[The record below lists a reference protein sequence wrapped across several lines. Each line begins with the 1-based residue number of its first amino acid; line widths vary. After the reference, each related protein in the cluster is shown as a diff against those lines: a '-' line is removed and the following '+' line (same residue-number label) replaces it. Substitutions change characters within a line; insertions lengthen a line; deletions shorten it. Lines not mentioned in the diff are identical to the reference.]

1 MSRWNNKYHKNY
13 NDDDDFEDDD
23 LDEDED
29 EDDDDDFDDYNY
41 RSGGWNYYRENV
53 PRKVANGLKTK
64 SERGAIGETW
74 WSKRWVAVLESFG
87 MGTRL
92 TRGRSY
98 ARQGQVVSIN
108 VEPGII
114 KAKVQGSRPKPYD
127 VKIKLKPLSD
137 KDWDNVTDAM
147 ATQAIFVA
155 KLLAGEM
162 PTNIEEAF
170 ATAKVSLFPTNKQEL
185 VTDCS
190 CPDWANPCKHIA
202 AVYYILA
209 ERFDEDPFLIF
220 KLRGRSKEEIIQT
233 LRSKRAETLPI
244 ESSTPNT
251 AAPAAQAQD
260 APLLVENPQS
270 FWLADEALD
279 TFSVR
284 PVAPAV
290 EKALLKRL
298 GAAPFSVGNQNIAT
312 LLGKAYEK
320 VDATARRKMMEEE

>member
-1 MSRWNNKYHKNY
+1 MGKMRDKYHNSD
-13 NDDDDFEDDD
+13 N
-23 LDEDED
+23 
-29 EDDDDDFDDYNY
+29 DDDFDEYGF
-41 RSGGWNYYRENV
+41 GGWNYYHENK

-64 SERGAIGETW
+64 SDRGAIGETW

-98 ARQGQVVSIN
+98 ARQGQVVSID

-147 ATQAIFVA
+147 ATQAIFAA

-162 PTNIEEAF
+162 PINIEEAF
-170 ATAKVSLFPTNKQEL
+170 ATARVSLFPTSKEEL
-185 VTDCS
+185 VTECS

-209 ERFDEDPFLIF
+209 ERFDEDPFLLF

-233 LRSKRAETLPI
+233 LRSKRAETMPV
-244 ESSTPNT
+244 ETT
-251 AAPAAQAQD
+251 TTHPAGQMAQAED
-260 APLLVENPQS
+260 TALLEENPS
-270 FWLADEALD
+270 TFWLAGETLA
-279 TFSVR
+279 TFTVR

-298 GAAPFSVGNQNIAT
+298 GAAPFNVGGQNIAS
-312 LLGKAYEK
+312 LLGKAYDR
-320 VDATARRKMMEEE
+320 VDATARRKLMEED

>member
-1 MSRWNNKYHKNY
+1 MGKWHDTYHNF
-13 NDDDDFEDDD
+13 DDDDDWD
-23 LDEDED
+23 DEDED
-29 EDDDDDFDDYNY
+29 EDDEDFDEF
-41 RSGGWNYYRENV
+41 GGWNYYRENR

-64 SERGAIGETW
+64 SERGAIGATW

-98 ARQGQVVSIN
+98 ARQGQVVSID

-127 VKIKLKPLSD
+127 VKIKLKPLSS

-147 ATQAIFVA
+147 ATQAIFAA

-162 PTNIEEAF
+162 PTTIEEAF
-170 ATAKVSLFPTNKQEL
+170 STARVSLFPTNAREL
-185 VTDCS
+185 VTECS

-233 LRSKRAETLPI
+233 LRSKRAETMPVDTSAANPA
-244 ESSTPNT
+244 EQQTTKAEDT
-251 AAPAAQAQD
+251 A
-260 APLLVENPQS
+260 LLAENPAT
-270 FWLADEALD
+270 FWLAGEALA
-279 TFSVR
+279 TFTVR

-298 GAAPFSVGNQNIAT
+298 GAAPFNIGKQNIAT
-312 LLGKAYEK
+312 LLSNAYDV
-320 VDATARRKMMEEE
+320 VDVAARRKMMEEEQ

>member
-1 MSRWNNKYHKNY
+1 MGKWHDTYHNF
-13 NDDDDFEDDD
+13 DDDDDWDDD
-23 LDEDED
+23 WDD
-29 EDDDDDFDDYNY
+29 EDDDDDDFDKF
-41 RSGGWNYYRENV
+41 GGWNYYRENR
-53 PRKVANGLKTK
+53 PRRVANGLKTK

-98 ARQGQVVSIN
+98 ARQGQVISID

-127 VKIKLKPLSD
+127 VKIKLKPLSG
-137 KDWDNVTDAM
+137 KDWDNVTGAM
-147 ATQAIFVA
+147 ATQAIFAA
-155 KLLAGEM
+155 KLLSGEM

-170 ATAKVSLFPTNKQEL
+170 ATAKVSLFPTSKQEL
-185 VTDCS
+185 VTECS

-220 KLRGRSKEEIIQT
+220 KLRGRSKEEIIQI
-233 LRSKRAETLPI
+233 LRSKRTETLPLGTSVAKSP
-244 ESSTPNT
+244 EQKTGTEDVS
-251 AAPAAQAQD
+251 
-260 APLLVENPQS
+260 LLAEDSQT
-270 FWLADEALD
+270 FWLAGEALA
-279 TFSVR
+279 TFTVR

-298 GAAPFSVGNQNIAT
+298 GTAPFNIGSQNIAT
-312 LLGKAYEK
+312 LLGKAYDV
-320 VDATARRKMMEEE
+320 VDVAARRKMMEEE

>member
-1 MSRWNNKYHKNY
+1 MGRWHDKYHS
-13 NDDDDFEDDD
+13 FEDDND
-23 LDEDED
+23 REDEQDDAD
-29 EDDDDDFDDYNY
+29 EYGF
-41 RSGGWNYYRENV
+41 GGWNYYRENR

-64 SERGAIGETW
+64 SDRGAIGETW

-98 ARQGQVVSIN
+98 ARQGQVVSID

-127 VKIKLKPLSD
+127 VKIKLAPLSG
-137 KDWDNVTDAM
+137 KDWDNVTGAM
-147 ATQAIFVA
+147 AAQAIFAA

-170 ATAKVSLFPTNKQEL
+170 ATAKVSLFPTSKEEL
-185 VTDCS
+185 ITKCS

-233 LRSKRAETLPI
+233 LRSKRAETLPVGTLVANPA
-244 ESSTPNT
+244 EPT
-251 AAPAAQAQD
+251 AKAED
-260 APLLVENPQS
+260 APLLAENPAT
-270 FWLADEALD
+270 FWLAGEALA
-279 TFSVR
+279 TFTVR
-284 PVAPAV
+284 PVVPAV

-298 GAAPFSVGNQNIAT
+298 GAAPFNIGSQNIAS
-312 LLGKAYEK
+312 LLGKAYDV
-320 VDATARRKMMEEE
+320 VDVTARRKMMEEE

>member
-1 MSRWNNKYHKNY
+1 MGRWNNKYHKNY

-23 LDEDED
+23 FDEDEEDEDED
-29 EDDDDDFDDYNY
+29 EYSW
-41 RSGGWNYYRENV
+41 SGGWNYYRENV

-64 SERGAIGETW
+64 SDRGAIGETW

-98 ARQGQVVSIN
+98 ARQGQVISID
-108 VEPGII
+108 VEPGIMRS
-114 KAKVQGSRPKPYD
+114 KVQGSRPKPYD

-137 KDWDNVTDAM
+137 KDWDKVTDAM
-147 ATQAIFVA
+147 ADQAIFVA

-233 LRSKRAETLPI
+233 LRSKRAETLPV
-244 ESSTPNT
+244 ET
-251 AAPAAQAQD
+251 AGANPAEQAAQVED
-260 APLLVENPQS
+260 APLLVENPQT

-298 GAAPFSVGNQNIAT
+298 GVAPFSVGNQNIAT

-320 VDATARRKMMEEE
+320 VDANARRKMMEEE